1 MRCCVML
8 EIEFK
13 AYTDDLI
20 DVENKIRCAGGEFIS
35 EEIETDYYFTAPFRD
50 FSKKLMRH

>member
-35 EEIETDYYFTAPFRD
+35 EEIEIDYYFTAPFRD